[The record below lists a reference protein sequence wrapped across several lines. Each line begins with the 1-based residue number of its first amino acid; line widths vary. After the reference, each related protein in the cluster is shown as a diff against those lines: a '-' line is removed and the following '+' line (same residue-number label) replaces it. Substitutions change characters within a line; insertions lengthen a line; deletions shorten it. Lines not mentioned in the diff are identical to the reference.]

1 MDHKNAAALLEETF
15 DNEFNIECYA
25 NFIKELFNHIKISI
39 RDVPLRKEYY
49 SYVETVNSLGVY
61 RDSDKHSIE
70 VFAIKL
76 KRTSSRDRA
85 RTMQRNL
92 IARYLS
98 QFNRDAALVAFYG
111 DEPEDWRFSFV
122 KMEYELT
129 RDEKGNLKVTE
140 ELTPARR
147 HSFLVGK
154 NESNHTCKI
163 QFLGLIKEEDR
174 DPQLVEIEEKFSIE
188 NVTKEFFTAYKKLFL
203 DLKESLEEVIND
215 DILIK
220 EEFKDKNIK
229 TTDFAKKLL
238 GQIVF
243 IYFLQKK
250 GWLGVKKQESW
261 GEGPKNFLRK
271 LFNKEMA
278 NYGNFF
284 NEMLEPLF
292 YEALATERD
301 GDYYSRFNCR
311 IPFLNGGLF
320 EPINDYDW
328 IETDITLKNEIF
340 EEILET
346 FDLFNFTVKE
356 DEPLEKEVAV
366 DPEML
371 GKVFE
376 NLLEIT
382 ARKSKGAFY
391 TPREIVHYMC
401 QQSLV
406 NYLETHIPNCSK
418 EDIEKFIVKG
428 DLALDSIIREQ
439 EQKKTYHGR
448 VFQKQVLPESI
459 KGNSKVIDKLLAGI
473 KVVDPAVGSGAFPVG
488 MMNEIVRARHII
500 SLLSEKEVRNYD
512 LKRETIENSLYGV
525 DIDSSAVDI
534 TKLRF
539 WLSLVVD
546 EEDIQNIKPLPNLD
560 HKIMCGNSL
569 IEEFEGMRLLDENL
583 LEMPKINPEIEMIT
597 AQKDHLTTEL
607 KQLRD
612 ESPKNIDK
620 ITEIDNQLTKL
631 HKKIKKIKLKT
642 DNKSQASLFAS
653 AAAKKLKILDKK
665 QDQFFNAESPNKKK
679 KLRKEIESIEW
690 EFIEETLKGEGNEES
705 IDKLEEYKKNKSKP
719 FFIWKLY
726 FAEIFRR
733 TNPGFDIVIANPP
746 YVGEKGNKDIFRDI
760 KQTEFGKLFYKRKMD
775 YFYFFFHKAIDLCRN
790 KGVIAF
796 ITTNYYITAD
806 GAIFLRNDFKN
817 RTDIRALINFNELRI
832 FDSAKG
838 QHNMITFLEKG
849 INPDLITEI
858 SLTSRKGDATPEILN
873 SILSGNDKKTL
884 YAERTKKDLFDGDK
898 NYIRLNGKSGKIG
911 EDIENILQKIKNN
924 SELLGN
930 IKNVNQGVLTGADKV
945 TQRHLN
951 KYGIKG
957 LNKGDGIYVLSS
969 SEIDELD
976 LTNEEKILVKP
987 FFKNSDIDKYF
998 TKQKTRKNLIYATRD
1013 INIEKFPK
1021 VKDHFQKY
1029 KTIIQGRSKDRGE
1042 MQAALKVGKWW
1053 VIFAARKNVN
1063 FEDEKIVCP
1072 QRSPTN
1078 TFGYNTIPWYGSADV
1093 YFITNKK
1100 SVDISLK
1107 YILALLNSKLFYI
1120 WLYFRGKRKGELLEL
1135 FYQPLT
1141 EIPIKIIAKD
1151 EQQPFIDLIDEI
1163 LNLRSPNNKEE
1174 LDLLKTKIDGL
1185 IYDLYDLNSAEREIV
1200 NNFKSD

>member
-1 MDHKNAAALLEETF
+1 MDQSNAIKLLDDTF
-15 DNEFNIECYA
+15 NHDFSLDRYSR
-25 NFIKELFNHIKISI
+25 FIKELFNHFNLRIKKNI
-39 RDVPLRKEYY
+39 PLRKEYY
-49 SYVETVNSLGVY
+49 DYIEQLDSLGVY
-61 RDSDKHSIE
+61 KDDNQNYIE
-70 VFAIKL
+70 VFSVKL
-76 KRTSSRDRA
+76 KKTSSRDRA

-92 IARYLS
+92 VAKYLKNS
-98 QFNRDAALVAFYG
+98 GSNAALVAFYG
-111 DEPEDWRFSFV
+111 EDPQDWRFSFV
-122 KMEYELT
+122 KIEYDLIK
-129 RDEKGNLKVTE
+129 DEKGNLKVKE
-140 ELTPARR
+140 ELTPAKRY
-147 HSFLVGK
+147 SFLVGI
-154 NESNHTCKI
+154 NEPNHTCKR
-163 QFLGLIKEEDR
+163 QFLTLIKEENI
-174 DPQLVEIEEKFSIE
+174 DPLLETVEKAFNIES
-188 NVTKEFFTAYKKLFL
+188 VTKEFFEEYKKLFL
-203 DLKESLEEVIND
+203 KLQESLEHIIAND
-215 DILIK
+215 EIVK
-220 EEFKDKNIK
+220 NEFNKKNIP
-229 TTDFAKKLL
+229 TADFAKKLL

-261 GEGPKNFLRK
+261 GAGPKNFLRK
-271 LFNKEMA
+271 LFNGEMA
-278 NYGNFF
+278 IYNNFF
-284 NEMLEPLF
+284 NEILEPLF

-320 EPINDYDW
+320 EPIYDYDW
-328 IETDITLKNEIF
+328 IETDITLNNEIF
-340 EEILET
+340 KEILNK

-382 ARKSKGAFY
+382 DRKSKGAFY

-406 NYLETHIPNCSK
+406 NYLETNISNVSRT
-418 EDIEKFIVKG
+418 DLEKFILKG

-439 EQKKTYHGR
+439 EQKKQYHGK
-448 VFQKQVLPESI
+448 VFQKQVLPDSI
-459 KGNSKVIDKLLAGI
+459 KENSEIINQLLQNI

-500 SLLSEKEVRNYD
+500 SLLSEKEINNYD
-512 LKRETIENSLYGV
+512 LKRETVENSLYGV
-525 DIDSSAVDI
+525 DVDSSAVDI

-546 EEDIQNIKPLPNLD
+546 EENIRNIKPLPNLD

-569 IEEFEGMRLLDENL
+569 IEEFEGMRLIDENL
-583 LEMPKINPEIEMIT
+583 LELSNINPEIERINS
-597 AQKDHLTTEL
+597 QEVYLKKEL
-607 KQLRD
+607 EQLRD
-612 ESPKNIDK
+612 GSPKNIDR
-620 ITEIDNQLTKL
+620 ITEIDNQISKL
-631 HKKIKKIKLKT
+631 RKKRKKIISKNNDKP
-642 DNKSQASLFAS
+642 QASLFAS
-653 AAAKKLKILDKK
+653 EAEKKLKLLEKK
-665 QDQFFNAESPNKKK
+665 HEQFFNAESPNKKK

-690 EFIEETLKGEGNEES
+690 EFIEETLKSEGNEKS

-726 FAEIFRR
+726 FSEIFRR
-733 TNPGFDIVIANPP
+733 KTPGFDIVIANPP

-775 YFYFFFHKAIDLCRN
+775 YFYFFFHKAIDLSRN
-790 KGVIAF
+790 GGSIAF

-806 GAIFLRNDFKN
+806 GAIFLRNDFKK
-817 RTDIRALINFNELRI
+817 RAIIRSLINFNELRI

-838 QHNMITFLEKG
+838 QHNMITFLKKG
-849 INPDLITEI
+849 NNPDFNTDIAVTD
-858 SLTSRKGDATPEILN
+858 RQGDSNPTLLN
-873 SILSGNDKKTL
+873 SIISGNDKNTL
-884 YAERTKKDLFDGDK
+884 YTNKKQKDLFDGDK
-898 NYIRLNGKSGKIG
+898 NYIRLSGEAD
-911 EDIENILQKIKNN
+911 EDIENILKKIKND
-924 SELLGN
+924 SELLGT

-951 KYGIKG
+951 KYNID
-957 LNKGDGIYVLSS
+957 LINKGEGVFVLSN
-969 SEIDELD
+969 SEITKLNLQD
-976 LTNEEKILVKP
+976 EEKFFVKP
-987 FFKNSDIDKYF
+987 FFKNSDINKYF
-998 TKQKTRKNLIYATRD
+998 TNKKTRKNLIYATRD
-1013 INIEKFPK
+1013 VDIEKLPNLR
-1021 VKDHFQKY
+1021 DHFLKY
-1029 KTIIQGRSKDRGE
+1029 KAIIQGRSKDRGE
-1042 MQAALKVGKWW
+1042 MQAALKLGKWW

-1063 FEDEKIVCP
+1063 FEGEKIVCP

-1100 SVDISLK
+1100 KDTLSLK

-1141 EIPIKIIAKD
+1141 EIPIKIISKD
-1151 EQQPFIDLIDEI
+1151 EQKPFINLIDEI
-1163 LNLRSPNNKEE
+1163 LKLKTPDTNQEK
-1174 LDLLKTKIDGL
+1174 LDLLKTKIDDL
-1185 IYDLYDLNSAEREIV
+1185 VCDLYELTSVEREV
-1200 NNFKSD
+1200 VDHFKK